1 MVTWVSLLELSGALT
16 GGEGLSYTWLRRTAV
31 AVCHLLLWCPFCA
44 AQEGS
49 AAGAP
54 AAKPGGPA
62 ASSTAP
68 EGGIRERLP
77 IIWVPDKDGKLQPL
91 LNIPLEEIEARF
103 FKDEKQG
110 RAARPAPYSI
120 QRLSITGTARGDK
133 ADLTAE
139 VDVLVRADDW
149 VAVPLRLDGAVMLEP
164 ARYQGPGEH
173 YLQVDPQHK
182 GYIACLRGQADQR
195 HELTL
200 KMLVPLTTMGRET
213 RLELLTPRATVSDLT
228 LSVPT
233 PDAVGTVS
241 EGATLEEPERGT
253 NGVTKFTARGIGGD
267 FQLAWHERGPRPQ
280 VPVQLEAVGAVLSR
294 IGSRSVETNASLSVR
309 SYGAPFDRFD
319 VRLPPGA
326 QLAEAKPPA
335 GCTVEV
341 LEEIG
346 TSDPKRQLL
355 AVRLERKTV
364 GPVEVNLAVAR
375 PHHVGDP
382 TEAFELAGFEVPG
395 AVRQW
400 GHVAVAAI
408 SDWQVDWEERRGV
421 VRTDQLPEPL
431 KHDELVAGY
440 EYVAQPYSLRV
451 KLSPRQTRI
460 GVEPEYRLHVD
471 AGLVTWD
478 AKLKYTIRGA
488 KAFDLSVALPDWS
501 EEWQLDE
508 VGPSNVVD
516 ADRVAVRTDQGS
528 SPVLF
533 IPLRQAASGPIE
545 IRLKAHRAL
554 AEETAKLTAAVPRPL
569 AATTTP
575 AALWVLSADN
585 VQLTPDGDATAGL
598 MRQAAPPPDDFPEH
612 QQEALF
618 YRVVGDKATFAAGY
632 EVRSRQIGVDVSSRL
647 ALTGGEAE
655 VRQELLYTIAYEPA
669 GHLTVEVPEELA
681 SEGRLEFQ
689 HERRTLQP
697 AALGA
702 ADAENG
708 VVRMQV
714 ALPAARIGPCRLV
727 VRYPAVVPTLQ
738 PGRSAEWELPLVM
751 PAEAELTG
759 NRLEITPG
767 RLSVE
772 PADPRW
778 NVSSG
783 ADGDS
788 PRPGQVQLACRE
800 PVHRAKLTLKLEN
813 GEAEEATVV
822 ERAWVRTWL
831 TDKAREDRAVF
842 ALRSGRRE
850 LRLHVPAGANLG
862 QMVLRL
868 DGKRVAAETGEDG
881 ALILTLPD
889 GGEASR
895 HLVEFESFLPQNR
908 PPPGRLVIE
917 LPHLL
922 GDARVHRLYWQL
934 VLPQNEHVI
943 AAPGGLIGE
952 NRWTWGGYL
961 WRRRPLLDQQELEAW
976 VDAPS
981 RTPIPEGTNQ
991 YLFSSLGGVERC
1003 ELRTAGRTWIVLIAS
1018 GAALVAGLLLIY
1030 VPRSRHPGTLL
1041 VVGIVLLC
1049 VGQLWPEPTVLFAQA
1064 AGLGLALTLLA
1075 GLLERGVAR
1084 RRRVVL
1090 FPEPGSAALEKG
1102 SSDTLYQ
1109 PRGPGPGPSE
1119 TTPPLN
1125 PPSHSSAKR

>member
-1 MVTWVSLLELSGALT
+1 
-16 GGEGLSYTWLRRTAV
+16 LSYTWLRRMVV
-31 AVCHLLLWCPFCA
+31 AICHLLLWCPFCA

-49 AAGAP
+49 ATGAP
-54 AAKPGGPA
+54 AAQPEGA
-62 ASSTAP
+62 AAPSPAP

-77 IIWVPDKDGKLQPL
+77 IFWFPDKDGNLQPM
-91 LNIPLEEIEARF
+91 LNVPLEKIE
-103 FKDEKQG
+103 KLLHDEDGPGQP
-110 RAARPAPYSI
+110 ARPAPYSI
-120 QRLSITGTARGDK
+120 QRLSITGTARGEK
-133 ADLTAE
+133 AELTVQ
-139 VDVLVRADDW
+139 VDVLVQADDW
-149 VAVPLRLDGAVMLEP
+149 VAVPLRLEEAVMLEP
-164 ARYQGPGEH
+164 AQYRGPGEH
-173 YLQVDPQHK
+173 YLQVDPQRK
-182 GYIACLRGQADQR
+182 GYIACLHGQADQR

-200 KMLVPLTTMGRET
+200 KMLVPLTTIGRET
-213 RLELLTPRATVSDLT
+213 RLRLLAPRATVSDLT

-233 PDAVGTVS
+233 ADAVGTVS
-241 EGATLEEPERGT
+241 EGATLDEPVRGT
-253 NGVTKFTARGIGGD
+253 NGLTKFTARGLGGD
-267 FQLAWHERGPRPQ
+267 FRLAWHERGPRPQ

-294 IGSRSVETNASLSVR
+294 IGSRSVETNASVSVR

-346 TSDPKRQLL
+346 ASDTKRQLL

-421 VRTDQLPEPL
+421 VRTDQLPESL

-460 GVEPEYRLHVD
+460 GVEPEYRLRVD
-471 AGLVTWD
+471 AGLVSWE
-478 AKLKYTIRGA
+478 AKLRYTIRGA

-508 VGPSNVVD
+508 VGPSTVVD
-516 ADRVAVRTDQGS
+516 ADRVGVRTGQGNG
-528 SPVLF
+528 PMLF

-545 IRLKAHRAL
+545 IQFRAHRTL
-554 AEETAKLTAAVPRPL
+554 PQDTAELTAAVPRPL
-569 AATTTP
+569 AATPPP

-585 VQLTPDGDATAGL
+585 VQLTPDGDATTGL
-598 MRQAAPPPDDFPEH
+598 MRQAAPPPDDLPEH

-618 YRVVGDKATFAAGY
+618 YRVVGEKAAFAAGY
-632 EVRSRQIGVDVSSRL
+632 EVRSRQIGVDVTSRL
-647 ALTGGEAE
+647 DLTGPETAI
-655 VRQELLYTIAYEPA
+655 RQELLYTIAYEPA

-681 SEGRLEFQ
+681 SEDRLEFQ
-689 HERRTLQP
+689 YERRTLQP
-697 AALGA
+697 AALGT

-714 ALPAARIGPCRLV
+714 ALPAARIGRCQLV
-727 VRYPAVVPTLQ
+727 VLYPVVVPTLQ
-738 PGRSAEWELPLVM
+738 PGRSTEWELPLVM

-759 NRLEITPG
+759 NHLEIIPG

-772 PADPRW
+772 PAAPHW
-778 NVSSG
+778 IVSSS

-788 PRPGQVQLACRE
+788 PRTGRVQLTCRA
-800 PVHRAKLTLKLEN
+800 PVSRAKLVLKLEN
-813 GEAEEATVV
+813 GEAEEAAVV

-831 TDKAREDRAVF
+831 TETAREDRAVF
-842 ALRSGRRE
+842 SLRSGRRE

-862 QMVLRL
+862 QMQLRL
-868 DGKRVAAETGEDG
+868 DGQRVAARTDEEG
-881 ALILTLPD
+881 ALVIPLPN
-889 GGEASR
+889 GGNANQ
-895 HLVEFESFLPQNR
+895 HLLEFWSLLPQNR
-908 PPPGRLVIE
+908 PRPGRVAID
-917 LPHLL
+917 LPHLG
-922 GDARVHRLYWQL
+922 GDLWVHRLYWQL
-934 VLPQNEHVI
+934 VLPQNEHVLT
-943 AAPGGLIGE
+943 APGGLISE

-976 VDAPS
+976 VGAPS
-981 RTPIPEGTNQ
+981 RTPVPEGTNQ

-1041 VVGIVLLC
+1041 VLGIVLLC

-1064 AGLGLALTLLA
+1064 AGLGLAMTLLA

-1090 FPEPGSAALEKG
+1090 FPEPGSAAPEKG

-1109 PRGPGPGPSE
+1109 PRGSGPSPSE
-1119 TTPPLN
+1119 TTPPLI
-1125 PPSHSSAKR
+1125 PPSPSSAKR